1 MKWMTNE
8 YKMQCWQCQ
17 FVRMQ
22 NVKNVIWPNYRLES
36 NLAEIIMIRDLE
48 LFSISITL
56 PHIPCGRRDVMVRS
70 VYHERHINVECVM
83 LPIRT
88 SGSTSNSN
96 DICFKFIW
104 GWYHLI
110 SSSVL
115 NIFANKIN
123 RIGSNKTE
131 LEEMSWLFTP
141 TWGPWCHTLV
151 FFTCHSTGV
160 IPPLSF
166 TLYCSPPFVHLINLT
181 NSVKCQLRAI
191 QTECQITMWMKL

>member
-1 MKWMTNE
+1 MSTKCNVGSVSLFE
-8 YKMQCWQCQ
+8 CKMS
-17 FVRMQ
+17 RMSFGQ
-22 NVKNVIWPNYRLES
+22 ITVWKVIWPKSSWLETWS
-36 NLAEIIMIRDLE
+36 Y
-48 LFSISITL
+48 FQFQL
-56 PHIPCGRRDVMVRS
+56 PYLTFHVGGEMLWWDGKKAP